1 MFKEKLVQGDGS
13 KLWSKSF
20 ALSSLTSVPRID
32 YLVSR
37 TLLEMLGCGR
47 QAKLGGKG
55 EEK

>member
-20 ALSSLTSVPRID
+20 ALSSLTFVPSID